1 MTAELKIELLR
12 WQRAQ
17 RLQALGNEAVAK
29 ALARPDAHVLLT
41 DEGKAVKESTIAKQI
56 KFRARRAGVALHDD
70 PTLCSPPRISR
81 SS

>member
-1 MTAELKIELLR
+1 LLR
-12 WQRAQ
+12 WQWAQ

-70 PTLCSPPRISR
+70 PTLCSPPRIPR